1 MTEVAKILA
10 DLKEAETE
18 MSDGDYNF
26 YSSLKNQ
33 YDTKAKLSASQIFH
47 LERVAKKYDPIK
59 LSEDRQFRAN
69 YSDYQRNAACQVALY
84 YDAQFPRYF
93 GNIIDIVLDDPKGH
107 TLTKG
112 QWHAICENKYAK
124 KIRTA
129 YEAKDKFAEGD
140 FVQIR
145 TNNRVDLANVSREG
159 RSLPAY
165 LRARANGKI
174 KDKYALVLKSGAK
187 PITRAAKGSKIY
199 QILLTDESQTIFA
212 HESDLKK
219 ARRPKK

>member
-1 MTEVAKILA
+1 MTEVAKIFA
-10 DLKEAETE
+10 ELKEAESE
-18 MSDGDYNF
+18 MSLRDYNF
-26 YSSLKNQ
+26 YSSLKSQ
-33 YDTKAKLSASQIFH
+33 YDLKADLSASQIFH

-59 LSEDRQFRAN
+59 LSEDRYFRAN
-69 YSDYQRNAACQVALY
+69 YGDYQRNAACQAALY

-93 GNIIDIVLDDPKGH
+93 SNIIDIVLDDPKSH
-107 TLTKG
+107 TLTKA

-124 KIRTA
+124 KIRAA
-129 YEAKDKFAEGD
+129 YESEDKFAEGD

-145 TNNRVDLANVSREG
+145 TNNRVDLANLSREG
-159 RSLPAY
+159 RALPSY
-165 LRARANGKI
+165 LRAQTNGQI

-219 ARRPKK
+219 ARRIKK